1 MLEGLAVWALFIY
14 LLRLAG
20 MPWNKFTKAFAYI
33 GGGSWLVFVWYG
45 LITYAPMDLSGGSL
59 VQSPHIQLRPAASTI
74 KGHVNEIYVE
84 PNSQVKEGDL
94 VYELDAEPYR
104 IALNKTQASLASAE
118 VALSIAKE
126 DVEMAQAGYHAAN
139 KDIEI
144 AHNQLAAANEDYK
157 LKQAML
163 NRYIKQNSV
172 VNHTIT
178 QSKLD
183 EQRTAVEVA
192 KSQKIMLTSQ
202 IDKSEIAVKQKQLA
216 LDKAK
221 LAVNSREVDV
231 KTQQENVAK
240 AEWDLKNTKVYAP
253 TDGYVT
259 NFIMREGQFV
269 GSVPRIQMYTK
280 EKYVLM
286 RVNHQAIRNVKPG
299 QMAEFATAVYPG
311 KVFAAEVEGI
321 VEATGESQGNLI
333 GRETNV
339 RQTTGANMANKH
351 HFVRLKVLE
360 TEGYDIPVGSVGIG
374 WISAEKP
381 ISFMGFLDVVRGII
395 IRMKAQIFYV
405 WSM

>member
-20 MPWNKFTKAFAYI
+20 MPWNKFTKAFAYV

-74 KGHVNEIYVE
+74 KGHVNKIYVE

-104 IALNKTQASLASAE
+104 IALNKAQASLASAE

-339 RQTTGANMANKH
+339 RQTTGANIANKH